1 MKTLSIT
8 SNYLSNVFEQLQV
21 QLGGR
26 LEINSKEY
34 RLAIDNEIGIGFIL
48 GIAVEPAIC
57 YIEYEIDFK
66 EDVSLIYRND
76 NPMSINF
83 GYCSKGH
90 LTQSFGHKGI
100 KNRLEQFQTGIFSNS
115 SKKPTYLVFNKNQKV
130 KVSMIS
136 VDTLFVSD
144 KELKELLKSTF
155 LKNKE
160 NNQFSYIGSLNLKI
174 AEKIELLTAIN
185 QKGLVRNLLINSTVY
200 LILALEIE
208 QHKYDKTKSE
218 TRYNLLSQSEMI
230 IVKNISEYIFTNPE
244 IQYTLKYLCK
254 KFGVSPFKL
263 QEGFKIMHNRTV
275 ADFIRNVRVEVAENL
290 IRTSELNISEIVY
303 TVGLTSRSYFS
314 KIFKEKYNCSPKH
327 YQNHQNKFA
336 ITA

>member
-66 EDVSLIYRND
+66 EEVSLIYRND

-90 LTQSFGHKGI
+90 LTQSFGRQGI

-115 SKKPTYLVFNKNQKV
+115 SKKPTYLIFSKNEKV

-136 VDTLFVSD
+136 VDTLSVSD
-144 KELKELLKSTF
+144 MELKEQLIHTF
-155 LKNKE
+155 LKNKD
-160 NNQFSYIGSLNLKI
+160 NKPFSYIGSLNLKI
-174 AEKIELLTAIN
+174 VEKIELLKAIN
-185 QKGLVRNLLINSTVY
+185 QKGIVRNLLINSTVY

-208 QHKYDKTKSE
+208 QHKYDLTKSE
-218 TRYNLLSQSEMI
+218 TNYNTLTNSERV
-230 IVKNISEYIFTNPE
+230 IVKNISEYIQTNPE

-254 KFGVSPFKL
+254 KFGISPFKL
-263 QEGFKIMHNRTV
+263 QEGFKIMHDRTV

-327 YQNHQNKFA
+327 YQNHQNKFV